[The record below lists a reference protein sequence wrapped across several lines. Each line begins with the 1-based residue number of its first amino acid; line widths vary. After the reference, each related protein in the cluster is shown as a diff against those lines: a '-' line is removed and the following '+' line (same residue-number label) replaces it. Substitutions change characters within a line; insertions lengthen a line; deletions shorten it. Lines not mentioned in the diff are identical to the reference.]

1 MLAKKQDDVVVDD
14 DENENEMEILVPST
28 PDKGI
33 AYNTKMRRS
42 VRVWVLPSLCETQM
56 NQHEMSRM

>member
-28 PDKGI
+28 PD
-33 AYNTKMRRS
+33 TK
-42 VRVWVLPSLCETQM
+42 E
-56 NQHEMSRM
+56 